1 MAIETDDS
9 RLGRLEG
16 RAEEMSKAIQ
26 DLRSGQRQILLAL
39 MGIGVAQIGLLT
51 TLVIKIAG

>member
-1 MAIETDDS
+1 MAIEADDS
-9 RLGRLEG
+9 RLGRMEG
-16 RAEEMSKAIQ
+16 RAEEISKAIQ
-26 DLRSGQRQILLAL
+26 DFGLGNGKSCWHY

>member
-26 DLRSGQRQILLAL
+26 DLRAGQRQILLAL
-39 MGIGVAQIGLLT
+39 YGYWGGSNRAADYLGY
-51 TLVIKIAG
+51 